1 MFVFSSVLD
10 VAVSPMFAMIP
21 LLAIIG
27 IGCVTAGLILL
38 AVFLI
43 EKYIKSKK

>member
-10 VAVSPMFAMIP
+10 VAVMPMVAIP
-21 LLAIIG
+21 LMTILG